1 MARGRPIEHPREFY
15 YYLNVAINN
24 GVDEFKY
31 RRRVRKGYSY
41 EVAAKHWDGVELT
54 EAENRREIESIYK
67 HNMPLKKSYLKY
79 LEVNS
84 DFLDELIGKYGYT
97 QQIKQLLQI

>member
-1 MARGRPIEHPREFY
+1 MAKGRPNEYPKEY
-15 YYLNVAINN
+15 YVYLCIAINN
-24 GVDEFKY
+24 GVGEWNY